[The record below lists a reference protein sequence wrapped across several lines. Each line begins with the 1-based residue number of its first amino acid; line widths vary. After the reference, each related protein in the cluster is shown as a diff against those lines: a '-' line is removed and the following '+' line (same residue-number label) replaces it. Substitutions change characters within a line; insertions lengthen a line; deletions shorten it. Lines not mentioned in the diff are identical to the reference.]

1 MASAQLVTPSS
12 RCADLHCSK
21 FAIGFVVDEPW
32 THHRTCSNHLV
43 CRRDG
48 SHCRV
53 CEKWGEGV
61 WDGLERLLARLAA
74 RQQRR
79 RKAGK
84 SSDTGST
91 SEDSLFPEGRLVI
104 DEQPALE
111 VEVETS
117 LPVTSPRVSSE
128 ARFGEVSFGGP
139 IWASPAVPGP
149 RLREEEGLE
158 ELFFILP

>member
-12 RCADLHCSK
+12 HCADSHCSK
-21 FAIGFVVDEPW
+21 FAIRYVVDEPW

-43 CRRDG
+43 CCRDG

-53 CEKWGEGV
+53 CEKWGEEV

-74 RQQRR
+74 RQERR

-84 SSDTGST
+84 ASDTGST
-91 SEDSLFPEGRLVI
+91 SEGSLFPEGRLVI
-104 DEQPALE
+104 DEVPALE

-117 LPVTSPRVSSE
+117 LPGKSPRVSHGTGQSL
-128 ARFGEVSFGGP
+128 RLGEVSFGGP
-139 IWASPAVPGP
+139 IRASPAIPGP
-149 RLREEEGLE
+149 RLREEEG
-158 ELFFILP
+158 F